1 MLQLIMAIFRLLSI
15 IQGGR
20 IFFMCVGLIGSE
32 WDASYNLILCEG
44 TSRNVAVQVLIIKL
58 LRNIYKMSA

>member
-1 MLQLIMAIFRLLSI
+1 
-15 IQGGR
+15 
-20 IFFMCVGLIGSE
+20 MCVGLIGSE